1 MKKALLALLL
11 AMTMLLASTPVY
23 AASFADGVGK
33 DEIPYGE
40 FSSSNTLYKY
50 ETFDMMTESEAKAAG
65 VPEGYS
71 GYVLKISAKQNGV
84 GIALDLSH
92 IKVKDIEKIT
102 FRVYCPATTKSD
114 GVRLTNNST
123 SSWIM
128 LADPGKTEQ
137 WVDVVLDESSNF
149 NTGDKSFDVFDD
161 GNGYCKVVNFC
172 FRFTG
177 TNEVAY
183 IDSITVELKA
193 PDTTPPVITYNGE
206 DTVETTAGR
215 AFVLDLT
222 AYDEYYETNVTPEYI
237 WSEGALDSNGLLTVG
252 THTCTVKATDP
263 AGNSSEIKLTV
274 NVGEED
280 TVAPVV
286 NWNPDTVYAC
296 AGMIPMLNIAAT
308 DDKDQVEAELA
319 WSEGALDSRG
329 RLVEGEHMLT
339 ITAVDLTG
347 NKTVKQVKVIVTA
360 DRPEVK

>member
-1 MKKALLALLL
+1 M
-11 AMTMLLASTPVY
+11 
-23 AASFADGVGK
+23 
-33 DEIPYGE
+33 
-40 FSSSNTLYKY
+40 
-50 ETFDMMTESEAKAAG
+50 
-65 VPEGYS
+65 
-71 GYVLKISAKQNGV
+71 
-84 GIALDLSH
+84 
-92 IKVKDIEKIT
+92 
-102 FRVYCPATTKSD
+102 
-114 GVRLTNNST
+114 TNNSA
-123 SSWIM
+123 SSRIL
-128 LADPGKTEQ
+128 LADLDKIEQ
-137 WVDVVLDESSNF
+137 WIDLVLDENSNF
-149 NTGDKSFDVFDD
+149 NTDDKSFDVFDD

-274 NVGEED
+274 KVGEKDAE
-280 TVAPVV
+280 APVV

-329 RLVEGEHMLT
+329 RLVEGEHTLT
-339 ITAVDLTG
+339 ITSVDLTG